1 MLLADDSSNISNLFQ
16 ILFAIFQTRI
26 KELVGYCLMFWS
38 FFRSRA
44 QGEIKRGGGGAEE
57 DRGVRVVLGP
67 PVVKKVRDQK
77 WSGRLAASGE
87 VPGRSRLFRAVQ

>member
-1 MLLADDSSNISNLFQ
+1 
-16 ILFAIFQTRI
+16 
-26 KELVGYCLMFWS
+26 MFWS

-77 WSGRLAASGE
+77 WSGRLTASGE
-87 VPGRSRLFRAVQ
+87 VPGEVAVVQGGPVIIMPPTELE